1 MTMTRVG
8 QITCTAL
15 VLAFAAPRGSWA
27 AASKKASPGQGAKE
41 GGEAREAKGVVA
53 KIDALNASAAAA
65 YKAGDSARAKAE
77 LMDALVLGKKN
88 DLDTNPVLGR
98 TYLELGVVQ
107 LEGFKDREKAQRYLS
122 LALRINKDISAPPDL
137 ATPGVTRE
145 LDELR
150 GQGSTPPGAAAPA
163 APAAAPATSA
173 PDGHERE
180 ALRKELAQEREAK
193 EKLQKEKLDV
203 DKQLAAAKEAEKKE
217 REARE
222 KLAKEKLEVDKQLT
236 AMKDSEKKERETRE
250 KLQKELTESKDSQQ
264 KEKLAAEARDKE
276 RKAQEDK
283 DRAARQKLAD
293 GPDLPSSIPQ
303 PLYCPTP
310 DEGQQG
316 SEVYIH
322 CVTQPGVK
330 GKPAALFYRPSGM
343 LHFNS
348 LAMEKTR
355 KGWYA
360 AVIPA
365 SFASGKVLQFYVEAH
380 NDRGDVIAN
389 YGRATSPNIM
399 TLKPPGTPVASSA
412 RRDSGGGLV
421 KASAKTRS
429 ARKPPPAKK

>member
-8 QITCTAL
+8 QITCTAVLL
-15 VLAFAAPRGSWA
+15 VFAAPHGGWA
-27 AASKKASPGQGAKE
+27 AGKKAAAVDK
-41 GGEAREAKGVVA
+41 EAKAVIQ
-53 KIDALNASAAAA
+53 KIEGLNASAGAA
-65 YKAGDSARAKAE
+65 YKAGQNDKAKAT

-88 DLDTNPVLGR
+88 DLDTNPVLAR

-107 LEGFKDREKAQRYLS
+107 LEGFKDREKAQRYFS
-122 LALRINKDISAPPDL
+122 LARRIDKDVSPSPDL
-137 ATPGVTRE
+137 ATPAVLKE
-145 LDELR
+145 LDQL
-150 GQGSTPPGAAAPA
+150 PGAAAAPA
-163 APAAAPATSA
+163 PAPAAAPPAPDTSA
-173 PDGHERE
+173 QDRRDRE
-180 ALRKELAQEREAK
+180 SLRKELDQLREAK

-203 DKQLAAAKEAEKKE
+203 DKELTTARDGEKKE
-217 REARE
+217 REARA
-222 KLAKEKLEVDKQLT
+222 KLEKEKLEFDKQLAAT
-236 AMKDSEKKERETRE
+236 KDNEKKEREAKE
-250 KLQKELTESKDSQQ
+250 KLQKELTESKDAQQ
-264 KEKLAAEARDKE
+264 KEKLATEARDKE
-276 RKAQEDK
+276 RKAQEER

-316 SEVYIH
+316 SDLYIH
-322 CVTQPGVK
+322 CATQSGVK
-330 GKPAALFYRPSGM
+330 GKPAALFYRPSGV

-365 SFASGKVLQFYVEAH
+365 SSTSGKVLQFYVEAH

-399 TLKPPGTPVASSA
+399 TLKPAGAPVASTT
-412 RRDSGGGLV
+412 RGDSGAGLV

-429 ARKPPPAKK
+429 ARKAPAKKK